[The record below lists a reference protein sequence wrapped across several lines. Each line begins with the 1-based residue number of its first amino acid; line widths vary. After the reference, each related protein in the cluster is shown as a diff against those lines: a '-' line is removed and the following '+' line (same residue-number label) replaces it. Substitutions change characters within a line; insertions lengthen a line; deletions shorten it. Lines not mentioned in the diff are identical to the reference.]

1 MAHIGDP
8 SYLGLMWVRGTAVG
22 VFGLLSVGCATPCV
36 DDGFLAM
43 QHDPSCMATGAPTTT
58 SGESTSS
65 ATTSAVTTSG
75 TDTASSTTAAT
86 TGPGTATTDAT
97 GTGTGSTT
105 DASTGSTSAVSAST
119 TDGTSTGGPS
129 SGSSTT
135 LDPMGDDDGDAVP
148 NGVEQMFGTDPNDR
162 DSDDDGILDG
172 TEFVNTDLDN
182 DGLIV
187 PLDPDS
193 DDDGLLDGTEVGTA
207 CDDPDTDPAICVAD
221 ADPGANNTNPQDPD
235 SDAGGASDGSEDRN
249 LNGKRDMGETDNTL
263 GDDDASGLNADG
275 DGDGLSD
282 SLETFLGSDP
292 QDSDSDDDGVEDGLE
307 KNRQRQDA
315 VRRGRRQRICHHPRP
330 PPRHRLRRHP
340 GRHRGQEPQR
350 PDRRHGDRP
359 QQPRRRLTP
368 NSHDAHVNCA
378 AWRAT
383 RRRAR
388 TTACGRTSE
397 NIDSRA
403 WGDAP
408 RWSRVGLDVGVATRG
423 SSWRRGRLDL
433 GDRLAAIGGDC
444 GRSVL
449 SA

>member
-1 MAHIGDP
+1 
-8 SYLGLMWVRGTAVG
+8 MWVRGTAVG

-182 DGLIV
+182 DGLPV

-307 KNRQRQDA
+307 KNPSLDPDGDA
-315 VRRGRRQRICHHPRP
+315 KLDVLDPDSDDDGLFDGTELGFDCSLPDTDNAKMQCVADADNGFATTRV
-330 PPRHRLRRHP
+330 L
-340 GRHRGQEPQR
+340 R
-350 PDRRHGDRP
+350 PDTDYGGTQDGTEDKNHNGLIDAME
-359 QQPRRRLTP
+359 TDP
-368 NSHDAHVNCA
+368 NNPAD
-378 AWRAT
+378 
-383 RRRAR
+383 
-388 TTACGRTSE
+388 
-397 NIDSRA
+397 D
-403 WGDAP
+403 
-408 RWSRVGLDVGVATRG
+408 
-423 SSWRRGRLDL
+423 
-433 GDRLAAIGGDC
+433 
-444 GRSVL
+444 
-449 SA
+449 